1 MVLQMLM
8 LFKKTKSNM
17 DGQMQRILQQIDEMM
32 VAR

>member
-1 MVLQMLM
+1 MLM
-8 LFKKTKSNM
+8 LFKKTESNM